1 MADWDNDEYLIRLA
15 LAFNNKF
22 TGETLIQNAKLKAKR
37 VSKSLP
43 IGTSPIVT
51 PIVTLPALPN
61 TLPINSDT
69 LPVLDAL
76 PIIDALPIH
85 FLN

>member
-1 MADWDNDEYLIRLA
+1 MVCDH
-15 LAFNNKF
+15 
-22 TGETLIQNAKLKAKR
+22 
-37 VSKSLP
+37 
-43 IGTSPIVT
+43 PIVYLLSSEYQFNISGINLS
-51 PIVTLPALPN
+51 PLSNVTLPALPN

-85 FLN
+85 SDAFPKL